1 MTVEKTILGSA
12 LLRAAR
18 NANERLEFLSEASR
32 LLAGSLDVQAT
43 LDKLAGLIV
52 PRVADWCLVDL
63 VDEQGRLEL
72 VTAADVEPEKARLV
86 RRMRRLYPPNT
97 ETHPAYRVLRSG
109 RAELVPVV
117 DDAVLTEAASS
128 RHHLRLLKSLGA
140 GSFICVPLAE
150 QGRNVGV
157 LTVGDSGGRGLSEE
171 DARLVKELGLR
182 ASAALSNALL
192 YQKAHAA
199 EENLGRALDAA
210 RMVAWD
216 WDLRSGAVTR
226 SRRAM
231 EIFGV
236 DAHARSGEE
245 LVHIHPEDRSAR
257 AAVVRRAIAAGGSYV
272 ARYRMTRPT
281 DRAPLWVDEHGSVR
295 KGADGRPASAAGL
308 LVDVTSARESEE
320 VLRRNEAEQELILNT
335 VDAMIW
341 YKDDSN
347 RIVRC
352 NRAAA
357 RWAGRRVEDVE
368 GRSAYDLF
376 PLEEA
381 RAFHED
387 DLRVL
392 RSGQPARG
400 VVSEAL
406 TPEGEKRWI
415 RRDKIPFLDAAGR
428 PGLVIFALDITEM
441 KRAEEGLRRSEALQR
456 EFMANVSHEFR
467 TPVAAIRG
475 YAETLRRGG
484 LEDVRNRS
492 RFVRGIESQT
502 ERLGWLIED
511 VLNLSVLD
519 AGKPLALAPVDLSE
533 VVEEYV
539 RSLAPVAEAGGLRVK
554 ARVPPGASVVADRY
568 YLLQVLE
575 VLVNNAVAFNRR
587 GGSILLS
594 AKEND
599 SESIIEVRDTGV
611 GIPRAALSRVFE
623 PFFKVRKGASGS
635 TGLGLHIAKRIVER
649 HGGRIWA
656 RSALGKGSSFHFSLP
671 KARRAAGAF

>member
-1 MTVEKTILGSA
+1 MSVEKSILGSA

-72 VTAADVEPEKARLV
+72 MTAVDVDPEKARLV
-86 RRMRRLYPPNT
+86 RRMRRLYPPKQ
-97 ETHPAYRVLRSG
+97 ESHPAYRVLRSG
-109 RAELVPVV
+109 RAELVSVV
-117 DDAVLTEAASS
+117 DDAVLTRTANS

-140 GSFICVPLAE
+140 GSFICVPLVE
-150 QGRNVGV
+150 HGRNAGV
-157 LTVGDSGGRGLSEE
+157 LTVGDSGGRGLTKE

-182 ASAALSNALL
+182 ASAALSNAML

-216 WDLRSGAVTR
+216 WDLRTGAVTR
-226 SRRAM
+226 SKRAE

-236 DAHARSGEE
+236 
-245 LVHIHPEDRSAR
+245 SAR
-257 AAVVRRAIAAGGSYV
+257 ARAGEDLALIHPDDRESRAAAVRRALVRGGTYV
-272 ARYRMTRPT
+272 AHYRMTRLG
-281 DRAPLWVDEHGSVR
+281 DLSVLFVDEHGSVTN
-295 KGADGRPASAAGL
+295 GADGRPAAATGL
-308 LVDVTSARESEE
+308 LVDVTSARRSELG
-320 VLRRNEAEQELILNT
+320 LRRQQAEHELILNT

-352 NRAAA
+352 NQAAA
-357 RWAGRRVEDVE
+357 RWAGRRVEDIE
-368 GRSAYDLF
+368 GRLAYDLF
-376 PLEEA
+376 PMEEA

-392 RSGQPARG
+392 SSGQPTRG
-400 VVSEAL
+400 VVHEAV
-406 TPEGEKRWI
+406 TPEGERRWI
-415 RRDKIPFLDAAGR
+415 RRDKIPFRDAAGR
-428 PGLVIFALDITEM
+428 TGLVIFALDITDM
-441 KRAEEGLRRSEALQR
+441 KRAEENLRQSEALQR
-456 EFMANVSHEFR
+456 EFLANVSHEFR

-484 LEDVRNRS
+484 LEDARNRAG
-492 RFVRGIESQT
+492 FVRSIESQA

-511 VLNLSVLD
+511 VLNLSDLEG
-519 AGKPLALAPVDLSE
+519 GKPLALAPVNLAE
-533 VVEEYV
+533 LLAEYV
-539 RSLAPVAEAGGLRVK
+539 PTLAPVTDAGGLRVK
-554 ARVPPGASVVADRY
+554 VRVAPGFTVHADQY

-575 VLVNNAVAFNRR
+575 VLINNAVSFNRR
-587 GGSILLS
+587 GGAIMI
-594 AKEND
+594 AARENI

-611 GIPRAALSRVFE
+611 GIPRGALRRVFD

-656 RSALGKGSSFHFSLP
+656 NSALGKGSSFHFSLP
-671 KARRAAGAF
+671 KTRAKAQA